1 MDTHFLDSFSLV
13 QLFFCSMLL
22 MLVFLEAGYRIAT
35 RPSASKVKAQTSQ
48 VRALMGAALGLT
60 AFMLAFTFAVAQSHY
75 ETRMQGMVEEARIAR
90 HAFMEADL
98 LTEPQRS
105 QIRDTL
111 KQYIT
116 DRVTAQRLVDEHQ
129 ADDFLALVEE
139 SEDMQQ
145 RLWQLA
151 VESERS
157 DQSSP
162 SMPTRLAGEPGSYRG
177 YVLALMDIH
186 AQRLQAALMN
196 RIGSVIWIALYLTA
210 ALAMLVTGFQA
221 GLTTRRSPVAT
232 VALALAFS
240 LVLVLIIDLDR
251 PLMTLFHMDNHVM
264 VDLLEQMKASTSVMA
279 GS

>member
-111 KQYIT
+111 KQYT
-116 DRVTAQRLVDEHQ
+116 GRAFRAMRPTSSAQARGPKRRAGAGEG
-129 ADDFLALVEE
+129 APSSAE
-139 SEDMQQ
+139 
-145 RLWQLA
+145 
-151 VESERS
+151 
-157 DQSSP
+157 SSP
-162 SMPTRLAGEPGSYRG
+162 IVRSESRT
-177 YVLALMDIH
+177 
-186 AQRLQAALMN
+186 
-196 RIGSVIWIALYLTA
+196 
-210 ALAMLVTGFQA
+210 TGA
-221 GLTTRRSPVAT
+221 
-232 VALALAFS
+232 
-240 LVLVLIIDLDR
+240 
-251 PLMTLFHMDNHVM
+251 
-264 VDLLEQMKASTSVMA
+264 
-279 GS
+279 